1 MNVRCSAFTGF
12 VVLSLVVH
20 VVVGVWLY
28 FSPKEDT
35 VIAKSTDMLRISVGL
50 QAAMMGATV
59 VTPKSVATPIL
70 DTVED
75 IVEPPPEPEP
85 EPEPIKQVVPKKAPL
100 KKTEVQK
107 KEPVKKKVLP
117 KEKPPTKE
125 RKVEPKPKER
135 KVEPKPQEMKVQ
147 PSPELLAQKKV
158 GEQGVDGSKQQNVQQ
173 KETGAGNQAGG
184 IADEAQFDYF
194 IRQHLLSKKVTPKIL
209 KSRRKQGVV
218 VVVFTLDRLGM
229 IKDYKIAKP
238 SRIREFDRAAI
249 KLVRKAEPF
258 PAAPDF
264 VTWKQREYSI
274 DISYS
279 VK

>member
-12 VVLSLVVH
+12 VWFSLVLH
-20 VVVGVWLY
+20 FGAAVWLY

-35 VIAKSTDMLRISVGL
+35 IIAKSTDMLRISVGL

-59 VTPKSVATPIL
+59 VTPQSVATPKL
-70 DTVED
+70 DTVD
-75 IVEPPPEPEP
+75 DAVEPSIEPEQ
-85 EPEPIKQVVPKKAPL
+85 IKQAVPKKAPS
-100 KKTEVQK
+100 KKPEVQK
-107 KEPVKKKVLP
+107 KALP

-125 RKVEPKPKER
+125 RKVEPKPKEN
-135 KVEPKPQEMKVQ
+135 KVEPKPQEFMVQ

-184 IADEAQFDYF
+184 IADEAQFDYL
-194 IRQHLLSKKVTPKIL
+194 IRQHLLSNKVTPKIL

-218 VVVFTLDRLGM
+218 VVVFTLDRHG
-229 IKDYKIAKP
+229 IVQNYEIAKP

-249 KLVRKAEPF
+249 KLVRQAEPF

-264 VTWKQREYSI
+264 VTWNQRVYSI

>member
-1 MNVRCSAFTGF
+1 
-12 VVLSLVVH
+12 
-20 VVVGVWLY
+20 
-28 FSPKEDT
+28 
-35 VIAKSTDMLRISVGL
+35 MLRISVGL

-59 VTPKSVATPIL
+59 VTPQSVATPQL

-75 IVEPPPEPEP
+75 VVEPPPEP
-85 EPEPIKQVVPKKAPL
+85 IKQAVPKKAPL
-100 KKTEVQK
+100 KKPEVQK
-107 KEPVKKKVLP
+107 KEPVKKKALL

-135 KVEPKPQEMKVQ
+135 KVEPTPQKMKVQ

-218 VVVFTLDRLGM
+218 VVVFTLDRFGM

>member
-28 FSPKEDT
+28 FSSKEDT

-59 VTPKSVATPIL
+59 VTPKSVATPKL
-70 DTVED
+70 DTVKD
-75 IVEPPPEPEP
+75 IVEPEPL
-85 EPEPIKQVVPKKAPL
+85 KQVVPKKAPL

-107 KEPVKKKVLP
+107 KEPVKKKAQP

-125 RKVEPKPKER
+125 RKVEPKPKAR
-135 KVEPKPQEMKVQ
+135 KVEPKPQETKVQ
-147 PSPELLAQKKV
+147 PSSELLAQNKV

-184 IADEAQFDYF
+184 ITDEAQFDYF

-209 KSRRKQGVV
+209 KSHRKQGVV

-238 SRIREFDRAAI
+238 SRIREFDQAAI